1 MEFRHATIFFRA
13 DGGCQSQRGA
23 EKERRTTMSKANL
36 AAAAL
41 VAILPLVAT
50 AYQAEPIVRDYGVS
64 PAGGTTPVV
73 REAHRVEAEPSH
85 GFFPIGIYL
94 LPNIGFPGEHW
105 DVGPVRVNIIA
116 GRNRD
121 IYGLDLGLVGNM
133 VTEEF
138 TGLQS
143 AGVFNRIGHSDG
155 AVQLAGIFNKCY
167 SGFTGLQVAIA
178 NVVDGEMDG
187 LQIGLCNR
195 SSVLDGMQLGVVN
208 IVDSGDGVQ
217 IGVINSAREL
227 DGLQIG
233 VINVIRDS
241 SMPFLPLL
249 NFAF

>member
-1 MEFRHATIFFRA
+1 MRKT
-13 DGGCQSQRGA
+13 
-23 EKERRTTMSKANL
+23 NL

-41 VAILPLVAT
+41 AAVMPLLLS
-50 AYQAEPIVRDYGVS
+50 AYQAAPVERTYGAEPAATGK
-64 PAGGTTPVV
+64 TPVI
-73 REAHRVEAEPSH
+73 REARRAEAESAH
-85 GFFPIGIYL
+85 GFFPVGLYL

-121 IYGLDLGLVGNM
+121 VYGLDLGLVGNM

-143 AGVFNRIGHSDG
+143 AGFFNRIGHSDG
-155 AVQLAGIFNKCY
+155 AVQLAGVFNYCR
-167 SGFTGLQVAIA
+167 SDCAGLQVAIA

-187 LQIGLCNR
+187 LQIGLYNR
-195 SSVLDGMQLGVVN
+195 ASVLDGMQLGVVN

-241 SMPFLPLL
+241 SMPFLPLV